1 MSNVTTQGLLVLGL
15 LTAAPLSAQHA
26 GGEPPSR
33 TVSYTELDL
42 ARPAADE
49 KLYQRIKAA
58 AREVCRGLDGRE
70 LGKIKPHQD
79 CIDSAIGHAVLQVN
93 HPKFTAC
100 YAEHNPGKSLP
111 AVSVLPQQNGPLR
124 VSNH

>member
-15 LTAAPLSAQHA
+15 LTAAPVSAQHT

-49 KLYQRIKAA
+49 KLYQRIKSA
-58 AREVCRGLDGRE
+58 ARDVCRGLEGRE

-79 CIDSAIGHAVLQVN
+79 CMDSAIAHAVAQVN
-93 HPKFTAC
+93 DPKFTAC
-100 YAEHNPGKSLP
+100 YAQHNPGKSLP
-111 AVSVLPQQNGPLR
+111 AVSLLSQRNGP
-124 VSNH
+124 VANQ